1 MLNHLKRLIDLVEQG
16 DAGSIHADKCLE
28 EIYSE
33 LKKYGMIMESEGRIF
48 FTDKGNEARL
58 KGLQIGIEQLKL
70 EEEMIDLSEKK
81 GRLGSTFFFIS
92 LFLFLVTLTLFLM
105 MNFTTYSLWG

>member
-1 MLNHLKRLIDLVEQG
+1 MLNHLKRLMVLVEQG
-16 DAGSIHADKCLE
+16 DPGPIYADKCLAE
-28 EIYSE
+28 MYKE
-33 LKKYGMIMESEGRIF
+33 LRKYGMIRENQGRIY
-48 FTDKGNEARL
+48 FTEKGNEARL
-58 KGLQIGIEQLKL
+58 KGLQIGLEQLKL

-92 LFLFLVTLTLFLM
+92 LFLFLVSLTLFLM